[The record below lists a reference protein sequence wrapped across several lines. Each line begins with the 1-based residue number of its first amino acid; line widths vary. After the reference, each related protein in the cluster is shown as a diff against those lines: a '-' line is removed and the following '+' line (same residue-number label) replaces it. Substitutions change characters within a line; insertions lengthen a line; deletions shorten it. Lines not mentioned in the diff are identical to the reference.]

1 LRFEPAV
8 LPVPA
13 IIRAQIFISA
23 ALPAA
28 FVRYPKLKPALAGRP
43 GLCADFA
50 YAA

>member
-1 LRFEPAV
+1 LAG
-8 LPVPA
+8 LPPPA
-13 IIRAQIFISA
+13 IIRVQIFLSA

-28 FVRYPKLKPALAGRP
+28 FVRYPKMKPALAGRL